1 MIFTLEVFQ
10 IMVSVK
16 DYVSGL
22 RETLD
27 RISEYYDD
35 GYLPDA
41 YVLSI
46 RCAVVVSNL
55 QKELKREADNSI

>member
-1 MIFTLEVFQ
+1 
-10 IMVSVK
+10 MVSVK

-41 YVLSI
+41 YVLSV
-46 RCAVVVSNL
+46 RCGIVVSNL